1 MIEWIS
7 AVANCSFVLILNF
20 VYKLIL
26 SIHFYLQIV
35 GIFKMVILPLLGQ
48 LADEYGRKPMLL
60 LTISTSIFPF
70 GMFSFNIFH
79 YIAS

>member
-1 MIEWIS
+1 
-7 AVANCSFVLILNF
+7 
-20 VYKLIL
+20 
-26 SIHFYLQIV
+26 
-35 GIFKMVILPLLGQ
+35 MVILPLLGQ